1 VPRKPPRS
9 FEPLVETW
17 SALQPLFRVHPVAH
31 PATEPYATD
40 RPARFRTLRTADG
53 EIVPMLYGAASEEAA
68 ITESV
73 LHDLAPRGPRVVA
86 FESLVVTAL
95 SCLIPQR
102 ELQLAM
108 LHSSGLDRLRLR
120 NTSLIDT
127 LPSRYPETIP
137 WGQALYE
144 HPLHLDGIV
153 WMSRRYNSIRA
164 CVLLGSTSNDR
175 RVESSDLVLAPAK
188 SFPTLAFG
196 EGYELVAE
204 ICDAAEVLIT
214 RPGRSALTR

>member
-1 VPRKPPRS
+1 MARKPPRS

-17 SALQPLFRVHPVAH
+17 SADQPLFRVHPVAH
-31 PATEPYATD
+31 PATELYATD
-40 RPARFRTLRTADG
+40 RPARFRPLRTTDG
-53 EIVPMLYGAASEEAA
+53 EIVPMLYGAASEQAA
-68 ITESV
+68 IAESA

-86 FESLVVTAL
+86 FESLVPTAL

-102 ELQLAM
+102 DLQLAM

-127 LPSRYPETIP
+127 LPSRYPETVP
-137 WGQALYE
+137 WGQSLYA

-164 CVLLGSTSNDR
+164 CVLLGSTRNDQ
-175 RVESSDLVLAPAK
+175 RVESSDLVLDPAR
-188 SFPTLAFG
+188 SFPTLAFAD
-196 EGYELVAE
+196 GYELVVEA
-204 ICDAAEVLIT
+204 CGAADVLIT
-214 RPGRSALTR
+214 RS

>member
-1 VPRKPPRS
+1 VARKPPRS

-17 SALQPLFRVHPVAH
+17 SADQPLFRVHPVAH
-31 PATEPYATD
+31 PATELYATD
-40 RPARFRTLRTADG
+40 RPARFRPLRTTDG
-53 EIVPMLYGAASEEAA
+53 EIVPMLYGAASEQAA
-68 ITESV
+68 IAESA

-86 FESLVVTAL
+86 FESLVPTAL

-102 ELQLAM
+102 DLQLAM

-127 LPSRYPETIP
+127 LPSRYPETVP
-137 WGQALYE
+137 WGQSLYA

-164 CVLLGSTSNDR
+164 CVLLGSTRNDQ
-175 RVESSDLVLAPAK
+175 RVESSDLVLDPAR
-188 SFPTLAFG
+188 SFPTLAFAD
-196 EGYELVAE
+196 GYELVVEA
-204 ICDAAEVLIT
+204 CGAADVLIT
-214 RPGRSALTR
+214 RS